1 MRTYPIVLCAAAV
14 ACLTATA
21 NAAPFKA
28 PPTSPKIEAMRE
40 QLGDTVLKQP
50 GVQMPDNK
58 AELDAALARKDWP
71 TLSAAVMGVASQ
83 DAATKMANWERYQ
96 VYRGGGYNTI
106 FMYVHTMSTMA
117 ASYERA
123 AQANPALAQT
133 AQGLRMGA
141 LSQLI
146 YLHAAI
152 AVDGE
157 RCDDHTAPIAQRDRI
172 LAVSIPLIQA
182 ARTLDEDARRTALLA
197 ALEQEKLIAPVR
209 DYDQD
214 LCRGGLD
221 EMAAALEKNGDKAT
235 SPIASPG
242 SPGKT
247 FEVAPAPGW
256 SPALSDPAT
265 WEARR
270 QKVRDGLATL
280 LRPLAALPPAPNH

>member
-1 MRTYPIVLCAAAV
+1 MRTYPIVLCAAAAV
-14 ACLTATA
+14 CLTATA
-21 NAAPFKA
+21 HAAPFKA
-28 PPTSPKIEAMRE
+28 PPTSPQLEAKRE
-40 QLGDTVLKQP
+40 QLGDSVLKRP

-58 AELDAALARKDWP
+58 AELDGALARKDWP

-146 YLHAAI
+146 YLHAVI

-157 RCDDHTAPIAQRDRI
+157 RCGDHTAPIAQRDRI
-172 LAVSIPLIQA
+172 LAVSVPLIQA
-182 ARTLDEDARRTALLA
+182 ARTLDQDARRTALLA
-197 ALEQEKLIAPVR
+197 ALEQETLIAPVR

-214 LCRGGLD
+214 LCRGGMD
-221 EMAAALEKNGDKAT
+221 EIAAALEKNGDKAT
-235 SPIASPG
+235 RSTSRPG
-242 SPGKT
+242 VPGT
-247 FEVAPAPGW
+247 TIEVQPDAAW
-256 SPALSDPAT
+256 TPALSDPAS

-270 QKVRDGLATL
+270 QKVRETLASRLAPLAGLA
-280 LRPLAALPPAPNH
+280 AAPAR